1 MKKEKK
7 QKQGEILCRIT
18 KEEQGAFERIT
29 TNKQTLMQV
38 LDELSDSQ
46 DKLQKA
52 LRKKYKLEDVT
63 HMIIDPKGFVVRK
76 IF

>member
-7 QKQGEILCRIT
+7 QKQGEILCRVT
-18 KEEQGAFERIT
+18 KEEQGAFRRIAT
-29 TNKQTLMQV
+29 SKQTLMQL

-46 DKLQKA
+46 DKLWKA

-63 HMIIDPKGFVVRK
+63 HMIIDPKGFVIRK